1 MNIIIFDTETLGFN
15 SQDLL
20 NVGYR
25 IVDLDLFTKT
35 YSVLCERDMLDLN
48 LWSAI
53 KKFASHKGCLEKDL
67 QSILASQF
75 LPQSK
80 MQMYE
85 TLLKNKQIERHNIKR
100 IFEIMQEDMKRYS
113 VVFAYAYNCNFD
125 IDKFEK
131 TALKHNIPNP
141 LKDTPIFDIWA
152 YAVNHIC
159 YTEEYIAWAKENSI
173 FTQTETY
180 ISTSVESITKY
191 LLQDLNF
198 VESHTALS
206 DTQWETKILV
216 HCFIQ
221 GCDITKA
228 EKRGAYIPSGK
239 VFHKKII
246 TPQGE
251 IVEFDYQ
258 KSINRTTTEY
268 HYE

>member
-25 IVDLDLFTKT
+25 IIDLDLFTKS

-48 LWSAI
+48 LWASV
-53 KKFASHKGCLEKDL
+53 KKLANHKGCLEKDL
-67 QSILASQF
+67 QNILANNF
-75 LPQSK
+75 LPQEK

-100 IFEIMQEDMKRYS
+100 IFEIMAEDMKKYS

-131 TALKHNIPNP
+131 MALKHNIPNP
-141 LKDTPIFDIWA
+141 LKDIVVFDIWA

-159 YTEEYIAWAKENSI
+159 YTEDYIAWARENEI
-173 FTQTETY
+173 FTQKEIY
-180 ISTSVESITKY
+180 ISTSVESVTKF
-191 LLQDLNF
+191 LLQDLSF
-198 VESHTALS
+198 VEEHTALS
-206 DTQWETKILV
+206 DTLWETKILV
-216 HCFIQ
+216 HCFMK

-228 EKRGAYIPSGK
+228 EKRGNFIPSGK
-239 VFHKKII
+239 VLHKKIV

-251 IVEFDYQ
+251 IVEFDYTRH
-258 KSINRTTTEY
+258 STRTETEY

>member
-1 MNIIIFDTETLGFN
+1 MNIIIFDTETLGFK

-25 IVDLDLFTKT
+25 IIDLDIFSKS
-35 YSVLCERDMLDLN
+35 YKVLCERDMLDMN
-48 LWSAI
+48 LWQAV
-53 KKFASHKGCLEKDL
+53 KKLSQHKGCLESDMET
-67 QSILASQF
+67 ILTSQF
-75 LPQSK
+75 LSPSK

-85 TLLKNKQIERHNIKR
+85 NLLKNKQIERHCIRKV
-100 IFEIMQEDMKRYS
+100 FEIMQEDMRKFS

-131 TALKHNIPNP
+131 TALKYGINNP
-141 LKDTPIFDIWA
+141 LKDIPIFDIWA

-159 YTEEYIAWAKENSI
+159 YTEDYIKWARENEI

-180 ISTSVESITKY
+180 ISTSVESVTKY
-191 LLQDLNF
+191 LLQDLTF

-216 HCFIQ
+216 HCFLQ
-221 GCDITKA
+221 GCDITKS
-228 EKRGAYIPSGK
+228 EKRGSYIPSGK

-258 KSINRTTTEY
+258 KSLSRSTTEY